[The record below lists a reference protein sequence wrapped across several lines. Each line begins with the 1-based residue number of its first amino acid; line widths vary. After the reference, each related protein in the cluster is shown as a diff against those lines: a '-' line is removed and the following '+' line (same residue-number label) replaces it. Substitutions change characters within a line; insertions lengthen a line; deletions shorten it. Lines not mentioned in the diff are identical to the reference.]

1 MTWRNKLEQLVGLLE
16 KVPQPKSFDSKI
28 GVYQPYFII
37 ELRASNWEI
46 VPYATYTRL
55 DNSPGREVR
64 LSLGV
69 IDTSKVD
76 ITREEL
82 DCLLFLEAG
91 AGHGSHSIFSY
102 TQPVGFL
109 LNWLTHSNVVIKE
122 SAHKAP
128 TRVKMVPEM
137 ARIIIGLKR
146 GRSGY
151 YLLPQIVFP
160 DGKSLAIEKQAL
172 ILSSNPIHML
182 YDEKIYKIES
192 ALPAV
197 FWSNYFRI
205 REKFEIPTSELSEF
219 IRLYLPHIVPVLD
232 WDNLG
237 DKIGKTPLKLGAR
250 NIYFT
255 EWNNHLQIDVKFS
268 YGKYELPAYPITD
281 RSLASEGKKL
291 FVINRNLKEED
302 RCRSVLEENG
312 LIFRNGNW
320 HIAADYNNLDWMREI
335 VPRLEKAGFTLANET
350 DLTRFR
356 VHRQKPKLQIKV
368 RSRTDWLDLSYY
380 FMLGKTPI
388 EIPDLMRQMNSSKG
402 YLRLADGSNIH
413 LSDELRERIEQLSH
427 YLDLRNGQGEIQLPL
442 AGITLLGELQAAV
455 ENFRLDKKAK
465 TLLEKYENFNR
476 IESIDPPSELNGT
489 LREYQRHG
497 LNWLNFL
504 VNFGF
509 GGILADDMGP
519 G

>member
-16 KVPQPKSFDSKI
+16 KVPQPKSFDSKV

-37 ELRASNWEI
+37 ELRAGNWEI
-46 VPYATYTRL
+46 IPYATYTRL

-64 LSLGV
+64 LSMGV

-76 ITREEL
+76 ITRDEL

-91 AGHGSHSIFSY
+91 SGHNSHSIFSY

-109 LNWLTHSNVVIKE
+109 LDWLTHSHVVVKE
-122 SAHKAP
+122 TAHKAP
-128 TRVKMVPEM
+128 TKVKIVPEM
-137 ARIIIGLKR
+137 TRIIIGLKR

-151 YLLPQIVFP
+151 YLLPKILFP
-160 DGKSLAIEKQAL
+160 DGKSIAIEEQAL
-172 ILSSNPIHML
+172 ILCSNPIHML
-182 YDEKIYKIES
+182 YDDKIYKIES

-205 REKFEIPTSELSEF
+205 REKFEIPTAELSEF

-237 DKIGKTPLKLGAR
+237 DKIDKTALKLGDR
-250 NIYFT
+250 KIYFS

-281 RSLASEGKKL
+281 RSLANEGKKL
-291 FVINRNLKEED
+291 FVINRNTKEED
-302 RCRSVLEENG
+302 RCRSILEENG

-335 VPRLEKAGFTLANET
+335 VPRLEKAGFVLENEEQ
-350 DLTRFR
+350 LTRFR

-368 RSRTDWLDLSYY
+368 RSRTDWLDLSYF

-388 EIPDLMRQMNSSKG
+388 EIPDVLRQMQSSKG

-413 LSDELRERIEQLSH
+413 LADELRERIEQLAR
-427 YLDLRNGQGEIQLPL
+427 YLDLRNGQGEVQLPL
-442 AGITLLGELQAAV
+442 AGITLLGELEAAV
-455 ENFRLDKKAK
+455 ENLRLDKNPGYCSK
-465 TLLEKYENFNR
+465 N
-476 IESIDPPSELNGT
+476 ISSSIA
-489 LREYQRHG
+489 LRR
-497 LNWLNFL
+497 
-504 VNFGF
+504 
-509 GGILADDMGP
+509 
-519 G
+519 